1 MKHNGTRAKA
11 LQNRRCAFTLIELL
25 VVIAIVAILAAMLLP
40 ALSKAKQKG
49 TATACL
55 SNQRQLAL
63 AFNMY
68 AEDNNNTIIGTVD
81 MPVPQLGNGLYKLD
95 GGGYWPWAAAGLTYP
110 GSTLQQI
117 QKVIM
122 MTPLYPY
129 CKNVGAYHCPGDFR
143 AQTHAEGATGW
154 AWDSYSKPDG
164 LNGEGY
170 GGTGVT
176 PCKRMAELK
185 QPFRFYV
192 FVEDGDPR
200 KGHSN
205 GTWDMDPGADSPS
218 PGSPGGIDDV
228 SIFHGNAGS
237 LGFADGHGVI
247 HKWVDGQTLSHNR
260 AAANGENVPHGVGDS
275 MPVSGKDAKFMAGG
289 FAYSKSTAGNP
300 WPPKWLI
307 P

>member
-1 MKHNGTRAKA
+1 
-11 LQNRRCAFTLIELL
+11 
-25 VVIAIVAILAAMLLP
+25 
-40 ALSKAKQKG
+40 
-49 TATACL
+49 
-55 SNQRQLAL
+55 
-63 AFNMY
+63 
-68 AEDNNNTIIGTVD
+68 
-81 MPVPQLGNGLYKLD
+81 
-95 GGGYWPWAAAGLTYP
+95 
-110 GSTLQQI
+110 
-117 QKVIM
+117 
-122 MTPLYPY
+122 
-129 CKNVGAYHCPGDFR
+129 
-143 AQTHAEGATGW
+143 
-154 AWDSYSKPDG
+154 
-164 LNGEGY
+164 
-170 GGTGVT
+170 
-176 PCKRMAELK
+176 MAELK

-218 PGSPGGIDDV
+218 PGTPGGIDDV

-275 MPVSGKDAKFMAGG
+275 MPVGGKDAKFMAGG
-289 FAYSKSTAGNP
+289 FAYSKSTAGIP